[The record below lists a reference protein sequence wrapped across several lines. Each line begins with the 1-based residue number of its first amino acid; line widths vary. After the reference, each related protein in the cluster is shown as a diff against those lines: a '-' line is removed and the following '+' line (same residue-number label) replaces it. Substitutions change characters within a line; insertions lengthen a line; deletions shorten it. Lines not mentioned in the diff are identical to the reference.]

1 MEPICTAGL
10 VTDRAGTE
18 SGKKTTDAWSPYPP
32 RPRGDD
38 GIYLIYE
45 LIVTLGTALRQ
56 WGSRLYRLRQR
67 NHRA

>member
-18 SGKKTTDAWSPYPP
+18 SGKKKTDAWSTDPHPDH
-32 RPRGDD
+32 RDAGVHQ
-38 GIYLIYE
+38 IYG